1 MKTGTKAQRHEGTKW
16 GSGREARSEVT
27 SCLFSSVTTSCLRAF
42 VPLCLILIGCTY
54 SNGGDQPQTLRDKQD
69 QTLRD
74 PINYKPDNENTQPY
88 DISGGGI
95 NNYDSKAMKNDLHDI
110 FDP

>member
-1 MKTGTKAQRHEGTKW
+1 MQGTKAQRHEGTKW
-16 GSGREARSEVT
+16 REGKEALVHS
-27 SCLFSSVTTSCLRAF
+27 LLPSSFFTTSCLRAF
-42 VPLCLILIGCTY
+42 VPLCLFLSSCTY
-54 SNGGDQPQTLRDKQD
+54 NSGGPEPQTLRDKQD
-69 QTLRD
+69 QAIRD

-95 NNYDSKAMKNDLHDI
+95 NNLDKGALKRDLHDV

>member
-1 MKTGTKAQRHEGTKW
+1 MDTLEETKRRRDQETKW
-16 GSGREARSEVT
+16 KKVFCALRLFVFVCLLCVAT
-27 SCLFSSVTTSCLRAF
+27 SC
-42 VPLCLILIGCTY
+42 TY
-54 SNGGDQPQTLRDKQD
+54 NSGGAEPSTLRDKQD
-69 QTLRD
+69 QAVRD

-95 NNYDSKAMKNDLHDI
+95 NNLDKNALKKDLHNV

>member
-16 GSGREARSEVT
+16 GRGTKADGEST
-27 SCLFSSVTTSCLRAF
+27 PCLFPSFTPSCLRAF
-42 VPLCLILIGCTY
+42 VPLCLILLGCTH
-54 SNGGDQPQTLRDKQD
+54 NTGGEEPSTLRQKQD
-69 QTLRD
+69 QTVRD

-95 NNYDSKAMKNDLHDI
+95 NNFDSKAFNKDLHNV

>member
-1 MKTGTKAQRHEGTKW
+1 MRKGTKAQRHEGTK
-16 GSGREARSEVT
+16 GRAEAF
-27 SCLFSSVTTSCLRAF
+27 LHFPSCLRAF
-42 VPLCLILIGCTY
+42 VPLCLLLSSCTY
-54 SNGGDQPQTLRDKQD
+54 NSGSPEPATLRQKQD
-69 QTLRD
+69 QAVRD

-95 NNYDSKAMKNDLHDI
+95 NNLDKGALKKDLHDV

>member
-1 MKTGTKAQRHEGTKW
+1 MQATKRQSDEATK
-16 GSGREARSEVT
+16 GSGSTVF
-27 SCLFSSVTTSCLRAF
+27 LFPPSLRRF
-42 VPLCLILIGCTY
+42 VALSLLILPSCTH
-54 SNGGDQPQTLRDKQD
+54 NTGGEEPSTLRQKQD
-69 QTLRD
+69 QTVRD

-95 NNYDSKAMKNDLHDI
+95 NNFDSKAFNKDLHNV

>member
-1 MKTGTKAQRHEGTKW
+1 MQKP
-16 GSGREARSEVT
+16 EARSQEPVVKAQNT
-27 SCLFSSVTTSCLRAF
+27 RAPVF
-42 VPLCLILIGCTY
+42 MLASGFWLLASLPGCTY
-54 SNGGDQPQTLRDKQD
+54 NSGSPEPQTLRDKQD
-69 QTLRD
+69 QAVRD

-95 NNYDSKAMKNDLHDI
+95 NNLDKGALKKDLHDV

>member
-1 MKTGTKAQRHEGTKW
+1 MMQGTKAQRHEGTKW
-16 GSGREARSEVT
+16 GRGAEALVPS
-27 SCLFSSVTTSCLRAF
+27 LLPSSSFTTSCLRAF
-42 VPLCLILIGCTY
+42 VPLCLLFIGCTY
-54 SNGGDQPQTLRDKQD
+54 NSGGAEPSTLRDKQD
-69 QTLRD
+69 QAVRD

-95 NNYDSKAMKNDLHDI
+95 NNLDKNALKKDLHNV